1 MAIRFYYIVNIIPK
15 ESSRTSSNDLTLTW
29 HMSMKEKE
37 ISWEKEKTKDKTEGK
52 NGKKSVASNN
62 EMETSL

>member
-1 MAIRFYYIVNIIPK
+1 MVIRFYYIVNIIPK
-15 ESSRTSSNDLTLTW
+15 ESSRTSSNDLW

-37 ISWEKEKTKDKTEGK
+37 ISWEKEKTKDKTEGE

>member
-1 MAIRFYYIVNIIPK
+1 
-15 ESSRTSSNDLTLTW
+15 
-29 HMSMKEKE
+29 MSMKEKE

-62 EMETSL
+62 KMETSL